1 MRFLRPFPSRPPRA
15 TLSRMPSR
23 KPAARDGKPDE
34 AHPAGRRS
42 FLRTDLPSAACVGV
56 LMGLATAQEGGGAAV
71 ALVVALVGCGT
82 VLGLLALKR
91 GLYGP

>member
-1 MRFLRPFPSRPPRA
+1 
-15 TLSRMPSR
+15 MPSR
-23 KPAARDGKPDE
+23 KPAARRGEPDG

-42 FLRTDLPSAACVGV
+42 SLRADLPPAACVGA
-56 LMGLATAQEGGGAAV
+56 LMGLVAAREGSGIPVAAI
-71 ALVVALVGCGT
+71 VALVGCGV